1 MPLLCPRLTLRA
13 ACSFRVLRLSPGLGR
28 HHQGGNP
35 AGGFFGK
42 DGQAVGVGI
51 QGDRDV
57 RMPQAFGDDLGMDPG
72 GPGRA
77 GKAGAPPFVGI
88 RLLAP
93 APTMAFTAVAL
104 RLPERIIWVGERA
117 SYVLQET
124 SRAAQGK
131 TTISRKA

>member
-1 MPLLCPRLTLRA
+1 
-13 ACSFRVLRLSPGLGR
+13 
-28 HHQGGNP
+28 
-35 AGGFFGK
+35 
-42 DGQAVGVGI
+42 
-51 QGDRDV
+51 
-57 RMPQAFGDDLGMDPG
+57 MPQAFGDDLGMDPGRKSQSGVGVPKIVKMDDRDPG

-88 RLLAP
+88 QLLAP
-93 APTMAFTAVAL
+93 APAMAFTAVAL